1 MIVRKLALIS
11 FPNYRF
17 LKISLNLT
25 TYLAKYKLKNLVK
38 DSHLSHAHNIFP
50 DGFIANYCYK
60 KYGLSYIVTMR
71 DQRKI
76 INNKWRKRVTADI
89 LDHAYAV
96 TVISKHHKN
105 KLKNITSNKIHIIP
119 HGIEKDILLKGE
131 KKSKK
136 EYLDIII
143 IAEMIE
149 LKHIDWVISAFNS
162 LVTKKKCRLFI
173 VGDGPLREKI
183 NNQCS
188 GNKNIKLFGQ
198 IPREKVLQLLDNTDI
213 FVLPSFPESF
223 GVVFLEAM
231 AKKNAVIGI
240 RDSGVCGLF
249 REGEEIL
256 IAERNVTS
264 LKKLLNNIV
273 NDDQLRNKLADLGY
287 NAVKSAYCIDHI
299 SNKYKKLYD
308 EALIN

>member
-1 MIVRKLALIS
+1 M
-11 FPNYRF
+11 
-17 LKISLNLT
+17 
-25 TYLAKYKLKNLVK
+25 
-38 DSHLSHAHNIFP
+38 
-50 DGFIANYCYK
+50 
-60 KYGLSYIVTMR
+60 
-71 DQRKI
+71 
-76 INNKWRKRVTADI
+76 
-89 LDHAYAV
+89 
-96 TVISKHHKN
+96 
-105 KLKNITSNKIHIIP
+105 
-119 HGIEKDILLKGE
+119 
-131 KKSKK
+131 
-136 EYLDIII
+136 
-143 IAEMIE
+143 
-149 LKHIDWVISAFNS
+149 
-162 LVTKKKCRLFI
+162 
-173 VGDGPLREKI
+173 REKI